1 MTLALADVQTP
12 LRQLLRTEAYT
23 VQELP
28 ELSGIEVQVSRAHY
42 ELLGREA
49 ISPRQVMVRDQFRA
63 ALEKWRSETELS
75 SMLSEKRAHPAY
87 QEIVNLGEEAIPLIL
102 EEIESRASFIFMAL
116 HDITGRNP
124 IPQED
129 RGRVAR
135 MIEAWSRWG
144 SEHGFR
150 Q

>member
-1 MTLALADVQTP
+1 MTLALADVQTS

-28 ELSGIEVQVSRAHY
+28 ELSGIEGQVSRAYY

-49 ISPRQVMVRDQFRA
+49 ISPRQVMVREQFRA

-102 EEIESRASFIFMAL
+102 EEIESRSSFIFMAL
-116 HDITGRNP
+116 HDITGGDP
-124 IPQED
+124 IPPED
-129 RGRVAR
+129 RGRVPR

-144 SEHGFR
+144 NEHGFR